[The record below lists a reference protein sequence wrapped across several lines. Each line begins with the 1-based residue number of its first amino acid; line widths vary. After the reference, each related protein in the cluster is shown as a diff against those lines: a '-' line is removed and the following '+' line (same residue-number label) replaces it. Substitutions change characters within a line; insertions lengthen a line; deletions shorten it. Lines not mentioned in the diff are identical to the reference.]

1 MEAQYQ
7 SDKPGISN
15 SEQSR
20 LHHEMVT
27 DNGTGIS
34 NSNFQPA
41 GRRIAPVKWGSTFWM
56 DCQPM
61 DRQGGSD
68 SGQESKSDHK
78 NLEGSVYNSSD
89 DRLESEVDEAQKEV
103 GRAQRGHSD
112 VPADEMLSDEY
123 YEQDGEEQSDTMHYG
138 GFGNSVGLNTRPQSK
153 HVSVSTNVSRSS
165 RALNNHNYDVEDDVD
180 ADYEEEDED
189 DPDDADF
196 EPDYGLASSCA
207 GNKDKD
213 WDGEDSVEDNSHGDL
228 DVSDEDD
235 SYYKK
240 KPKGR
245 QQIKVG
251 RNNVKSTREHK
262 SSSRQRRGRSSFEE
276 EDYSAE
282 DSDSESDGDFK
293 SMRSR
298 SGNHHK
304 ISARSNMPTSMGRNN
319 EVRTSSRSVRK
330 VSYVESDESEE
341 IDEGKKKKMRKD
353 KAEEEDGDTIE
364 KVLWHQPKGMAEDAI
379 RNNRSTEPV
388 LLSHLFD
395 SEPDWNEMEFL
406 IKWKGQSH
414 LHCLWKSFS
423 DLQNLSG
430 FKKVL
435 NYTKK
440 VMEDVRYRKALSREE
455 IEVNDVSKEMDLDLI
470 KQNSKVERIIVDRIS
485 EDAFGNVMSEYLVK
499 WQGLSY
505 AEATWEKDI
514 DISFAQDAIDEYKAR
529 EAAMAEQ
536 GKMVDHQ
543 RKKGKA
549 SLRKFDEQPEWL
561 RGGKLRDY
569 QLVGLNFLVN
579 SWRNDTNVILA
590 DEMGLGKTVQ
600 SVSMLGFL
608 QNAQQIPGPFLVVV
622 PLSTLSNWAK
632 EFRKWLPDMNIIV
645 YVGTRASREVCQE
658 YEFYN
663 DKQIGRPIK
672 FNTLLTTYEVVLKDK
687 AVLSKIRWNYLM
699 VDEAHR
705 LKNSEAQLYT
715 TLSEFST
722 KNKLLITGTPL
733 QNSVEELWA
742 LLHFLDPDKFK
753 SKDDFIQNYKNL
765 SSFNEIELA
774 NLHMELRPHILR
786 RVIKDV
792 EKSLPPK
799 IERILRVEM
808 SPLQKQYYK
817 WILERNFHD
826 LNKGVRGNQVS
837 LLNIVVELKKCC
849 NHPFLF
855 ESADHGYGG
864 GDTGMRD
871 ISKLERIILS
881 SGKLVILD
889 KLLVRLHETKHRV
902 LIFSQMVRMLDILAE
917 YMSLRGFQFQRLDGS
932 TKSELR
938 QQAMDHFNALGSDD
952 FCFLLS
958 TRAGGLGINLA
969 TADTVIIFD
978 SDWNP
983 QNDLQAMS
991 RAHRIGQQEVV
1002 NIYRFVTSK
1011 SVEEDILERAK
1022 KKMVL
1027 DHLVIQKLNAEGRLE
1042 RKETKKGSYF
1052 DKNELSAILR
1062 FGAEELFKED
1072 KNDEESK
1079 KRLLSMDIDEIL
1091 ERAEKVAN
1099 FCSAEDDGTFWSR
1112 WIKPDAIAQ
1121 AEDALAPRAARNIK
1135 SYAETSQPERSSKR
1149 KKKGSD
1155 LQELQERGQKRRKA
1169 EFSAPLAPMIEGATA
1184 QVRGWSY
1191 GNLPKRD
1198 SLRFSRAVMKFGNES
1213 QITLIAEEVGGAVAA
1228 APFDAQIE
1236 LFNALVEGCRE
1247 AVEVGNVEPK
1257 GPLLDFF
1264 GVPVKANDLF
1274 NRVQE
1279 LQLLA
1284 KRISRYADPIKQF
1297 RVLMYLKPSN
1307 WSKGC
1312 GWNQIDDARLLL
1324 GIHYHGFGNWEKIR
1338 LDDRLGLTKKIAPA
1352 ELQHHETF
1360 LPRAPNL
1367 KERGNALLEMELEA
1381 VGGKNAGA
1389 KAGRKASKQNPQ
1401 NISISRV
1408 RDKKEKPG
1416 SAKVSFKIGRD
1427 RSKRPQKVEPLVKEE
1442 GEMSDN
1448 EEVYEQFKEVKWM
1461 EWCED
1466 VMIDEIKTLRRLQ
1479 RLQTTS
1485 ADLPKEKVLS
1495 KIRNYL
1501 QLLGWRI
1508 DQIVLE
1514 HEDELYRQ
1522 DRMTM
1527 RLWNY
1532 VSTFSNLSGERL
1544 HQIYSKLK
1552 QDEVGGVGPS
1562 HINGS
1567 MHSHIDRDGDPN
1579 YFPPFSRTVD
1589 KQQRYKKNAMAQ
1601 QASQPIHKGI
1611 DAAKFEAWK
1620 RWRAETG
1627 SHHQIQQGPTQ
1638 RPPNSGTRVVDPN
1651 SLGILGAGPS
1661 DKLLVNT
1668 ERPFQRRQTG
1678 FPQRQGFPSGI
1689 KNWCLGEY
1697 TYCCPK
1703 TQSFLIGQFIL
1714 LWIDKQQRLKFNVNI
1729 VESEWGRGA
1738 NLNVMVAK
1746 LDADCAHTIK
1756 AICIVHNETATGVT
1770 NNLATHPTLLL
1781 VDEVSSIYTLD
1792 FRMDEWG
1799 VDVALIGSQK
1809 TLSLP
1814 KEISIVCLRPKAL
1827 EASET
1832 TKSVRVFFDR
1842 NNYLKLYK
1850 LGTFWPYTPSIQ
1862 LLYGLRAAL
1871 DLIFEEELIERH
1883 SRLGKATRGLQDTLL
1898 QKLRKNP
1905 AEAESLS
1912 VTPSLVPLHFSTLSN
1927 HRTLYEVDHSFKLNS
1942 WIPEDCAISL
1952 ELALSAELSNKV
1964 KGRQSAREIIV
1975 WIEESI
1981 YPIHGL
1987 EVTHSVV
1994 VQTLLDIGSKSFTHL
2009 ISILERYGQVMAK
2022 LCSDQDKQV
2031 MLIAEVGSYWKNNTQ
2046 MTAITIDRMMGY
2058 RLVSNL
2064 AIVRWVFSPENIE
2077 QFHLSD
2083 RPWEVLRN
2091 AVSKT
2096 YNRITDLRKEIS
2108 SLKKV
2113 EGEPIL
2119 GENPAKLKHLKSVA
2133 EKAKEEEEYMH
2144 DSLEAKEALLA
2155 RAIDENEVLFLSL
2168 YKNFCTVLMELLPDA
2183 SNDMTLQSLKS
2194 IHGDS
2199 MAFDLEESSTMEVVD
2214 EKGIPKKS
2222 QSNGG
2227 KASNTCNAREKEQW
2241 CLSTLGYVK
2250 AFSRQYASEIW
2261 PHIEKLDAEV
2271 FTERKAVYSGL
2282 RRLSEL

>member
-1 MEAQYQ
+1 MAFFRNYSSDTVSHSVLEEKSQGQSISRIHSTVGNEDVDGTYEREFDINMDAQYQ
-7 SDKPGISN
+7 SDGEPDDAV
-15 SEQSR
+15 R
-20 LHHEMVT
+20 LHNEVPA
-27 DNGTGIS
+27 DNVAGVS

-41 GRRIAPVKWGSTFWM
+41 GRRIAPGKWGSTFWK

-68 SGQESKSDHK
+68 SGQDSKSDHK
-78 NLEGSVYNSSD
+78 NLEVLEYNSSD
-89 DRLESEVDEAQKEV
+89 DRDDRLESDDDEAQKEV
-103 GRAQRGHSD
+103 GKAQRGHSD

-123 YEQDGEEQSDTMHYG
+123 YEQDGEEQ
-138 GFGNSVGLNTRPQSK
+138 N
-153 HVSVSTNVSRSS
+153 
-165 RALNNHNYDVEDDVD
+165 
-180 ADYEEEDED
+180 D

-196 EPDYGLASSCA
+196 EPDYGVASGHA

-213 WDGEDSVEDNSHGDL
+213 WDGEDSEEEDNSDGDV

-245 QQIKVG
+245 QQVKVG
-251 RNNVKSTREHK
+251 RNVKPNKERK
-262 SSSRQRRGRSSFEE
+262 SSNRQRRGRSSFEE
-276 EDYSAE
+276 DEYSAE
-282 DSDSESDGDFK
+282 DSDSESDGNFK
-293 SMRSR
+293 SMARR
-298 SGNHHK
+298 GGNLRK
-304 ISARSNMPTSMGRNN
+304 NNARSNMLTSMGRNN

-330 VSYVESDESEE
+330 VSYVESEESEE
-341 IDEGKKKKMRKD
+341 IDEGKKKKTLKD
-353 KAEEEDGDTIE
+353 EAEEEDGDSIE

-414 LHCLWKSFS
+414 LHCQWKSFFE
-423 DLQNLSG
+423 LQNLSG

-435 NYTKK
+435 NYSKK

-470 KQNSKVERIIVDRIS
+470 KQNSQVERVIVDRIS
-485 EDAFGNVMSEYLVK
+485 KDASGSVMAEYLVK

-514 DISFAQDAIDEYKAR
+514 DIAFAQDAIDEYKAR
-529 EAAMAEQ
+529 EAAMAVQ

-549 SLRKFDEQPEWL
+549 SLRKLDEQPEWL

-569 QLVGLNFLVN
+569 QLEGLNFLVN

-632 EFRKWLPDMNIIV
+632 EFRKWLPDMNVIV
-645 YVGTRASREVCQE
+645 YVGTRASREVCQQ

-663 DKQIGRPIK
+663 DKKIGRPIK
-672 FNTLLTTYEVVLKDK
+672 FNTLLTTYEVVLKDR

-753 SKDDFIQNYKNL
+753 SKDDFVQNYKNL

-864 GDTGMRD
+864 DISMND

-932 TKSELR
+932 TKAELR
-938 QQAMDHFNALGSDD
+938 QQAMDHFNAPGSDD

-1062 FGAEELFKED
+1062 FGAEELFKEERS
-1072 KNDEESK
+1072 DEESK

-1099 FCSAEDDGTFWSR
+1099 FCNAEDDGTFWSR

-1121 AEDALAPRAARNIK
+1121 AEEALAPRAARNTK
-1135 SYAETSQPERSSKR
+1135 SYAETSQPERSNKR

-1155 LQELQERGQKRRKA
+1155 PQEFQERVQKRRKA
-1169 EFSAPLAPMIEGATA
+1169 EYSAPLAPMIEGATA

-1198 SLRFSRAVMKFGNES
+1198 ALRFSRAVMKFGNES
-1213 QITLIAEEVGGAVAA
+1213 QVTLIAEEVGGAVAA
-1228 APFDAQIE
+1228 APADAQIE
-1236 LFNALVEGCRE
+1236 LFKALVEGCRE
-1247 AVEVGNVEPK
+1247 AVEVGNAEPKVCSMSYKLYSFSILRWHLSSIGIVEPYGILIFCAK
-1257 GPLLDFF
+1257 YLQGPLLDFF
-1264 GVPVKANDLF
+1264 GVPVKANDLI

-1284 KRISRYADPIKQF
+1284 KRINRYEDPIKQF

-1338 LDDRLGLTKKIAPA
+1338 LDERLGLTKKIAPV

-1367 KERGNALLEMELEA
+1367 KERANALLEMEVVA
-1381 VGGKNAGA
+1381 VGGKNTGI
-1389 KAGRKASKQNPQ
+1389 KAGRKAAKKEKENSLNV
-1401 NISISRV
+1401 STSRG
-1408 RDKKEKPG
+1408 RDKKGKPG
-1416 SAKVSFKIGRD
+1416 SPKVSFKMGRD
-1427 RSKRPQKVEPLVKEE
+1427 RPQRPQKVEPLVKEE

-1485 ADLPKEKVLS
+1485 ADLPKDKVLS

-1501 QLLGWRI
+1501 QLLGRRI
-1508 DQIVLE
+1508 DQIVLD

-1552 QDEVGGVGPS
+1552 QEQEEDGGVGPS
-1562 HINGS
+1562 HVDGS
-1567 MHSHIDRDGDPN
+1567 VTGHVDRDGDSN
-1579 YFPPFSRTVD
+1579 YFPPFSRSVE
-1589 KQQRYKKNAMAQ
+1589 KQRGYKNVMAYQ
-1601 QASQPIHKGI
+1601 TSQPIHKGI
-1611 DAAKFEAWK
+1611 DTAKFEAWK
-1620 RWRAETG
+1620 RRRRAEADI
-1627 SHHQIQQGPTQ
+1627 HPQLQPPTQ
-1638 RPPNSGTRVVDPN
+1638 RPMSNGSRVIDPN
-1651 SLGILGAGPS
+1651 SLGILGAGPP
-1661 DKLLVNT
+1661 DKRLVNN
-1668 ERPFQRRQTG
+1668 ERPYRMRQTG

-1689 KNWCLGEY
+1689 K
-1697 TYCCPK
+1697 
-1703 TQSFLIGQFIL
+1703 
-1714 LWIDKQQRLKFNVNI
+1714 
-1729 VESEWGRGA
+1729 
-1738 NLNVMVAK
+1738 
-1746 LDADCAHTIK
+1746 
-1756 AICIVHNETATGVT
+1756 
-1770 NNLATHPTLLL
+1770 
-1781 VDEVSSIYTLD
+1781 
-1792 FRMDEWG
+1792 
-1799 VDVALIGSQK
+1799 
-1809 TLSLP
+1809 
-1814 KEISIVCLRPKAL
+1814 
-1827 EASET
+1827 
-1832 TKSVRVFFDR
+1832 
-1842 NNYLKLYK
+1842 
-1850 LGTFWPYTPSIQ
+1850 
-1862 LLYGLRAAL
+1862 
-1871 DLIFEEELIERH
+1871 
-1883 SRLGKATRGLQDTLL
+1883 
-1898 QKLRKNP
+1898 
-1905 AEAESLS
+1905 
-1912 VTPSLVPLHFSTLSN
+1912 
-1927 HRTLYEVDHSFKLNS
+1927 
-1942 WIPEDCAISL
+1942 
-1952 ELALSAELSNKV
+1952 
-1964 KGRQSAREIIV
+1964 
-1975 WIEESI
+1975 
-1981 YPIHGL
+1981 
-1987 EVTHSVV
+1987 
-1994 VQTLLDIGSKSFTHL
+1994 
-2009 ISILERYGQVMAK
+2009 
-2022 LCSDQDKQV
+2022 
-2031 MLIAEVGSYWKNNTQ
+2031 
-2046 MTAITIDRMMGY
+2046 
-2058 RLVSNL
+2058 
-2064 AIVRWVFSPENIE
+2064 
-2077 QFHLSD
+2077 
-2083 RPWEVLRN
+2083 
-2091 AVSKT
+2091 
-2096 YNRITDLRKEIS
+2096 
-2108 SLKKV
+2108 
-2113 EGEPIL
+2113 
-2119 GENPAKLKHLKSVA
+2119 
-2133 EKAKEEEEYMH
+2133 
-2144 DSLEAKEALLA
+2144 
-2155 RAIDENEVLFLSL
+2155 
-2168 YKNFCTVLMELLPDA
+2168 
-2183 SNDMTLQSLKS
+2183 
-2194 IHGDS
+2194 
-2199 MAFDLEESSTMEVVD
+2199 
-2214 EKGIPKKS
+2214 
-2222 QSNGG
+2222 
-2227 KASNTCNAREKEQW
+2227 
-2241 CLSTLGYVK
+2241 
-2250 AFSRQYASEIW
+2250 
-2261 PHIEKLDAEV
+2261 
-2271 FTERKAVYSGL
+2271 
-2282 RRLSEL
+2282 